1 MPRSPTFSAMGRR
14 FRRSVAVTLWAGRHY
29 AWVQTRLDA
38 HVGRARVTRRLLS
51 SNFPSA
57 SWVTAIRP
65 ARVRGNRESP
75 QNGEKGRQSR
85 RASRHTSSAE
95 TPMVIEGFGRYHWS
109 ACRGQGRRRSVDL
122 RFFRLI
128 HAGSVTRRNTE
139 ISRLTTGFASPCSW
153 SFRSISQQNA
163 SYARPPTENEKERC
177 ARCRV

>member
-1 MPRSPTFSAMGRR
+1 MVPAAIVCGSMRPVLRWVYPQGSSRSMARSPTFSAMGRR

-38 HVGRARVTRRLLS
+38 HFGRARVTRRLLS

-85 RASRHTSSAE
+85 HASRHTSSAE

-122 RFFRLI
+122 RFFRPALYRLSYLTGRPI
-128 HAGSVTRRNTE
+128 PTDPAGGNDG
-139 ISRLTTGFASPCSW
+139 I
-153 SFRSISQQNA
+153 
-163 SYARPPTENEKERC
+163 
-177 ARCRV
+177 